1 MSKQPSVNQA
11 KVEAFVGKVLL
22 DTSATMVTMLVV
34 IGDRLGLFKDLAAH
48 GPTTSVELADRA
60 SIHERYAREWL
71 GAMATAGYLE
81 YDAALRRF
89 TLPPEHAPALAE
101 ERGPF
106 FFGGVHQMIPAAV
119 ALLGRIT
126 DAFRKG

>member
-1 MSKQPSVNQA
+1 MSKQPSVDQA

-60 SIHERYAREWL
+60 GIHERYAREWQ
-71 GAMATAGYLE
+71 YRCC
-81 YDAALRRF
+81 YRQNVRRKSARFSGIWRGNGGGSIQKVQSSCCF
-89 TLPPEHAPALAE
+89 TPRSLVEGLSSS
-101 ERGPF
+101 
-106 FFGGVHQMIPAAV
+106 
-119 ALLGRIT
+119 
-126 DAFRKG
+126 